1 VPVAASAVEAGRR
14 TVTVVFSDLAGSTA
28 MQEALDPELVRR
40 IMARYY
46 GVMRAAVGRHD
57 GHIEKFI
64 GDAVIAVFGT
74 PVVREDDAVRAV
86 RCAGAMV
93 ADLELLND
101 ELERVWGTRLAMR
114 TGVNT
119 GELVISS
126 EGILVGD
133 TMNTAAR
140 FEQAAGAGE
149 VLIGEATLRLVR
161 HEVTVEEV
169 EPLELKGK
177 AAPVRAWRLVAADKP
192 AGGRPGDVPVAAPL
206 VGRGADLQRLRAVLE
221 DAVAARACRLVTV
234 VGSPGLGKS
243 RLAEEFAHAVTDRA
257 TVVRGQC
264 EPSGEGSTFL
274 PVAEVVREVAGIG
287 ETDAPDAVL
296 DKLSAL
302 SPPDD
307 PDRERLVARVA
318 GVLGVGEQAS
328 AQETFWA
335 LRRGLEA
342 LARERPLVVVLDD
355 LHWAQPMLLDLL
367 EHLVEWVADAPL
379 LIVALARPEL
389 RETREVLTAVGRR
402 ASDVIELAPLDSGE
416 SRALVDG
423 LLGAADL
430 PDVLLAR
437 ILETTDGNPLFLGE
451 LVRMLVD
458 EGALVRAGDGW
469 VVAAGAEVFDV
480 PPTIQ
485 ALLSAR
491 IERLQ
496 SGERAVVERAAVI
509 GKQFYRGAVAELLAP
524 PAREGLD
531 GHLAALRRKELV
543 EPEGIYWIDE
553 PVYRF
558 HHVLIRDAAYRLLLK
573 EARAVLH
580 ERFAD
585 WLAEKAGETAG
596 EYEEVI
602 AFHLEQAHGYRRE
615 LGLLDDA
622 GRALGDRAAQ
632 HLLSAG
638 RRALAR
644 EDLAAAQNL
653 LARARACESGSEP
666 EILWDL
672 AETVLSTG
680 DAAAA
685 AEVVSGFAAAAG
697 EDRRECARAVVLRG
711 QLANL
716 TVDADPTATAEAVTA
731 AAATL
736 REQGDGQG
744 EAKAWH
750 VVAQINARLG
760 RVALVETALD
770 HALTAARGA
779 EDRRRTTAVLA
790 AAPRAALWGPSTVVR
805 ASGRCLDVVRILR
818 MTPGNRHV
826 EALALRCQAVL
837 EAMRGRVEAAREILA
852 GARATLEELG
862 LSMELHETRTYTA
875 MVELIAGEPAA
886 AVAQLQA
893 ARAGFESLGADAAA
907 AQAAALLARALVAR
921 DDRGDAEEALAQ
933 VAFAEQHGGEDLR
946 TAIIAAG
953 ARGEALAQLGEL
965 ESAVASARGAAELAD
980 PTDALAD
987 KADVS
992 IALARVFL
1000 AAGERAAAQAAARSA
1015 RAFYEAKG
1023 HLVGAERAAALAG
1036 EAARPLG
1043 AAGDAAPTEG
1053 RVLGDR
1059 PAERVAAEI
1068 QRCNNARD
1076 YDALGAL
1083 MVDDCCIIDHRAL
1096 GHREIHGRA
1105 AVLAESRSAFDASP
1119 DVRLDIDE
1127 VLACGERA
1135 IALRFAFRG
1144 SGRKAGELEVRIG
1157 AVVNAEGGRH
1167 RGADY
1172 YEPDDLDAML
1182 ARFAELEGR
1191 PASVLGDR
1199 PAERIVARFLELY
1212 NGRDLDGLAALLA
1225 EDPYVLDHREL
1236 GWDDVHGHQACLE
1249 FLRSPLDASP
1259 HLRHEI
1265 DEVIACDDRLIVTRS
1280 AWRGRG
1286 LKAGD
1291 LEMPI
1296 GSVGLVENGRWCG
1309 VEWYQPDD
1317 RQAMVA
1323 RYAELGGG
1331 QDPLG
1336 DRPPEQVAKQFVRA
1350 YAARDLDRLGSLI
1363 ADDFVMVDHRGMG
1376 WEEIAGRDAH
1386 LSLIESGFHGV
1397 SDARIEVDEVLAC
1410 DDRVI
1415 AAVLAF
1421 RGTTSAQAGG
1431 GRFELVLGHVTV
1443 TEDGRR
1449 TRIEQFEPDDRE
1461 GMLRRYRELGG
1472 TVSVLGDRPPER
1484 WAAEYC
1490 RRFGRDPVDGLAAM
1504 YAPEIIAVDRRTT
1517 VSQELARGVHAVV
1530 AMEAAVLA
1538 MALDA
1543 RYDVTEVLACDDR
1556 VIAARIVIRGQA
1568 RDGGGAAEVAFGVVD
1583 VIEDGLCR
1591 HAEIFNPD
1599 DDEAMLARFR
1609 ELGGGVL
1616 GGRPPERVE
1625 AELVRRFALHDIE
1638 AVVELFS
1645 SDWVMT
1651 DHRPLIAGE
1660 DIVGRDGLRAQ
1671 LDMALQITPDVRFTV
1686 DEVLACDDRVL
1697 AMRCAYR
1704 GHAGNSGGEVEV
1716 AQGMVAVAQDG
1727 VFVKADVFDYDDAA
1741 AILQRYAQ
1749 LGGWPPAMGDLPPE
1763 RVWAKFVWAVA
1774 RHDVEVIPDI
1784 ASEDF
1789 VRRDHRM
1796 LAIGEAA
1803 GHEDLRATF
1812 ESMFAMSSNMRVDID
1827 EVLACDER
1835 VIALRIA
1842 YRFTADEHGSA
1853 AELPL
1858 GVVGVVEDGLM
1869 LSTDQYD
1876 YDDDAAMLARFAELG
1891 GRSATVLL
1899 FGDRPTER
1907 VLAEYV
1913 KRVREHDLD
1922 AIVELFAEDCVQRDH
1937 RRVGGQNTSG
1947 RAEMRSAWAAGLATM
1962 PDIRLEVDEVLACDE
1977 RVIAVAGA
1985 YRFNA
1990 ADGGGAAE
1998 LPIGLVAVVENGLV
2012 LSVDSYEPEDRE
2024 GMLARFA
2031 ELSGAPDVAPAMPLP
2046 LRMVREDERNYTAH
2060 DADAFVA
2067 LYAEDFELVDHRPA
2081 AWGTISGR
2089 DALHAHISAAFEGW
2103 SDVRQEIDEVLACDD
2118 RVIAT
2123 IVSFRGQAG
2132 PDGGEF
2138 EIAIG
2143 WVAVYEGGLARRADV
2158 YEADDR
2164 QAIVARY
2171 TELGGGIFSLGDT
2184 PLEQLWAEFA
2194 RRFARRDLEGLLE
2207 LVDEEYV
2214 IVDHRPIGWEPAHG
2228 HEGFRQLQE
2237 TTWAAADVRIE
2248 VDEVLAVGER
2258 VMALLVS
2265 WVGHTTA
2272 EGGGGEFAV
2281 PIGRVTTVVD
2291 GRIVRVE
2298 QFEPEDREAIL
2309 ARFAE
2314 LTAPAAGPD
2323 RRPESEALAAAML
2336 DSFNRHDL
2344 EAYAAGWAEDF
2355 VQVDHRPL
2363 GWGAYLSR
2371 DELREHGRSAFAMS
2385 PDVRME
2391 IDEVLASDDH
2401 VLAIRVGIRG
2411 RFKQGEGEGEFEI
2424 VVGYV
2429 ARWVDGLLVRSDV
2442 YEPDDRAAM
2451 LARFA
2456 ELGGGRDAPAAGPP
2470 PERFFA
2476 EFWARCN
2483 ARDWDRLGELIAEDW
2498 HWVDHRALGWERAH
2512 GRERAV
2518 ALMRSMG
2525 EASPGLRFEFD
2536 NVIACDDRV
2545 LAVLAAVRGE
2555 GVKAGTFEVLAA
2567 AVYVVED
2574 GLWVS
2579 ADFFDPGDRRAAV
2592 ARYAELGGGL
2602 SALGDTPAERQ
2613 AAEYARRFAAQDHGG
2628 LTALISTDYELIDH
2642 RMLAWEPLRGR
2653 EAFAAG
2659 NASAWEGVQDVRLE
2673 IDEVLGV
2680 GEHVIA
2686 IPSRWVGHT
2695 AEGGGEFALA
2705 VGLVIQYEDG
2715 LVRRIDQ
2722 YDYDD
2727 RQAMLARY
2735 SELTGR
2741 SAASEA
2747 GPVAAQILA
2756 EEIRRYSLHDI
2767 DGCTELFAEEF
2778 ILVDHRTLG
2787 WGTIVGPEGM
2797 RVNYLAAFEGS
2808 ADIHVDLEEM
2818 LACDDRVLAARTTWR
2833 GHANDGGG
2841 AFEMAVGYVGRYE
2854 GGRAISY
2861 DLYEPGDRQAMIAR
2875 YAELGGGA
2883 RALGERPPE
2892 RLWAEYLRR
2901 WAARVV
2907 EAVTELMDEQIVLV
2921 DHRGLGWPETHGR
2934 AQYASAL
2941 RATYDT
2947 WADSWIEVDEVL
2959 GRDERRIA
2967 LRTTYHGA
2975 SPAAGVGRSTVPL
2988 GQVCVV
2994 EDGRLVSVDFYEP
3007 DDREGMLARYVELGG
3022 RVDG

>member
-1 VPVAASAVEAGRR
+1 MCGAPVPVAAAAVEAGRR

-28 MQEALDPELVRR
+28 MQEALDPESVRR

-46 GVMRAAVGRHD
+46 EVMRAAVGRHD

-93 ADLELLND
+93 ADLEVLND
-101 ELERVWGTRLAMR
+101 ELELVWGTRLAMR
-114 TGVNT
+114 TGVQT

-126 EGILVGD
+126 GGILVGD

-149 VLIGEATLRLVR
+149 VLVGEATLRLVR

-177 AAPVRAWRLVAADKP
+177 AAPVRAWRLVAADQP

-206 VGRGADLQRLRAVLE
+206 VGRGAELQRLRAVLE
-221 DAVAARACRLVTV
+221 DAIAARACRLVTV

-243 RLAEEFAHAVTDRA
+243 RLAEEFAHAVADRA
-257 TVVRGQC
+257 AVVRGQC

-287 ETDAPDAVL
+287 ETDAPEVVL
-296 DKLSAL
+296 DKLRAL
-302 SPPDD
+302 SPPDE

-342 LARERPLVVVLDD
+342 LAREHPLVVVLDD

-389 RETREVLTAVGRR
+389 RETREVLTSVGRR

-430 PDVLLAR
+430 PEVLLAR

-469 VVAAGAEVFDV
+469 VVAAGAEAFDV

-491 IERLQ
+491 IERLRAD
-496 SGERAVVERAAVI
+496 ERAVIERAAVI

-524 PAREGLD
+524 PARAGVD

-585 WLAEKAGETAG
+585 WLAEKAGETVG

-602 AFHLEQAHGYRRE
+602 AFHVEQAHAYRRE

-622 GRALGDRAAQ
+622 GRALGARAAR
-632 HLLSAG
+632 HLVSAG

-672 AETVLSTG
+672 AETVLSAG

-697 EDRRECARAVVLRG
+697 EDRREAARAVVLRA

-716 TVDADPTATAEAVTA
+716 TVDADPTATAEAVTV

-837 EAMRGRVEAAREILA
+837 EAMRGRVAAAREILA

-886 AVAQLQA
+886 AVAELQA

-921 DDRGDAEEALAQ
+921 GEAGDAAEALAQ
-933 VAFAEQHGGEDLR
+933 VSFAEQHGGEDLR
-946 TAIIAAG
+946 TTIIAAG
-953 ARGEALAQLGEL
+953 ARGEALAQVGEL
-965 ESAVASARGAAELAD
+965 EAAVASARGAAELAG

-1000 AAGERAAAQAAARSA
+1000 AAGERAAAQEAARSA

-1023 HLVGAERAAALAG
+1023 HVVGVEMATAMAG
-1036 EAARPLG
+1036 EAAVPVLPVAN
-1043 AAGDAAPTEG
+1043 AAATGEA
-1053 RVLGDR
+1053 VLGDR
-1059 PAERVAAEI
+1059 PPERVAAEI

-1144 SGRKAGELEVRIG
+1144 SGRTAGELEVRIG

-1172 YEPDDLDAML
+1172 YEPDDLNAML

-1199 PAERIVARFLELY
+1199 PPERLVSQFLELY
-1212 NGRDLDGLAALLA
+1212 NGRDLDGLAALVA
-1225 EDPYVLDHREL
+1225 DDCYVVDHREL
-1236 GWDDVHGHQACLE
+1236 GWDDVHGHEACIA

-1259 HLRHEI
+1259 HIRHEI
-1265 DEVIACDDRLIVTRS
+1265 DEVIACDDRVIVTLG

-1291 LEMPI
+1291 LEVTI
-1296 GSVGLVENGRWCG
+1296 GAVTVVENGRWRG
-1309 VEWYQPDD
+1309 VDWYAPDD
-1317 RQAMVA
+1317 RAAMIA

-1331 QDPLG
+1331 QEKLG
-1336 DRPPEQVAKQFVRA
+1336 DRPPEQVAQQFARA
-1350 YAARDLDRLGSLI
+1350 YAARDLDRLASLI
-1363 ADDFVMVDHRGMG
+1363 ADDFVMIDHRGIG
-1376 WEEIAGRDAH
+1376 WEEIVGRDAH
-1386 LSLIESGFHGV
+1386 LSLIGSGFHGV
-1397 SDARIEVDEVLAC
+1397 SDARLEVDEVLAC
-1410 DDRVI
+1410 DDHVI

-1421 RGTTSAQAGG
+1421 RGTTSAKAGG

-1449 TRIEQFEPDDRE
+1449 TRIEQFEPEDRE
-1461 GMLRRYRELGG
+1461 GMLSRYRELGG
-1472 TVSVLGDRPPER
+1472 MVSVLGDRPPEQ

-1490 RRFGRDPVDGLAAM
+1490 RRFGRDSVDALAAM
-1504 YAPEIIAVDRRTT
+1504 YAPEIVAIDRRTT
-1517 VSQELARGVHAVV
+1517 VSQELARGVDAVV

-1543 RYDVTEVLACDDR
+1543 RYEVTEVLACDDR
-1556 VIAARIVIRGQA
+1556 VIAARILIRGHA
-1568 RDGGGAAEVAFGVVD
+1568 RDGGGAAELAFGVVD

-1591 HAEIFNPD
+1591 RVEIFNP
-1599 DDEAMLARFR
+1599 
-1609 ELGGGVL
+1609 
-1616 GGRPPERVE
+1616 
-1625 AELVRRFALHDIE
+1625 
-1638 AVVELFS
+1638 
-1645 SDWVMT
+1645 
-1651 DHRPLIAGE
+1651 
-1660 DIVGRDGLRAQ
+1660 
-1671 LDMALQITPDVRFTV
+1671 
-1686 DEVLACDDRVL
+1686 
-1697 AMRCAYR
+1697 
-1704 GHAGNSGGEVEV
+1704 
-1716 AQGMVAVAQDG
+1716 
-1727 VFVKADVFDYDDAA
+1727 
-1741 AILQRYAQ
+1741 
-1749 LGGWPPAMGDLPPE
+1749 
-1763 RVWAKFVWAVA
+1763 
-1774 RHDVEVIPDI
+1774 
-1784 ASEDF
+1784 
-1789 VRRDHRM
+1789 
-1796 LAIGEAA
+1796 
-1803 GHEDLRATF
+1803 
-1812 ESMFAMSSNMRVDID
+1812 
-1827 EVLACDER
+1827 
-1835 VIALRIA
+1835 
-1842 YRFTADEHGSA
+1842 
-1853 AELPL
+1853 
-1858 GVVGVVEDGLM
+1858 
-1869 LSTDQYD
+1869 
-1876 YDDDAAMLARFAELG
+1876 DDDAAMLARFVELG
-1891 GRSATVLL
+1891 GVHGPQL
-1899 FGDRPTER
+1899 GDRSSERAAAEGIRRFAARDLDGYVALFREDYVLIDHRPTGWGR
-1907 VLAEYV
+1907 FDGPDA
-1913 KRVREHDLD
+1913 VRE
-1922 AIVELFAEDCVQRDH
+1922 Q
-1937 RRVGGQNTSG
+1937 T
-1947 RAEMRSAWAAGLATM
+1947 AAAFQVS
-1962 PDIRLEVDEVLACDE
+1962 PDTRLEVDELLACDE
-1977 RVIAVAGA
+1977 HVLAAIFA
-1985 YRFNA
+1985 YRGHAAGGGGEFEIVVGSVTVY
-1990 ADGGGAAE
+1990 ADG
-1998 LPIGLVAVVENGLV
+1998 LAVRTDL
-2012 LSVDSYEPEDRE
+2012 YEPEDRE
-2024 GMLARFA
+2024 AVLARFA
-2031 ELSGAPDVAPAMPLP
+2031 ELSGTPDGSAAIPLP

-2081 AWGTISGR
+2081 AWRTISGR

-2123 IVSFRGQAG
+2123 IVSFRGHAG

-2138 EIAIG
+2138 EITIG
-2143 WVAVYEGGLARRADV
+2143 WVAVYEDGLARRADV
-2158 YEADDR
+2158 YEPDDR
-2164 QAIVARY
+2164 QPIVARY
-2171 TELGGGIFSLGDT
+2171 TELGGGLSSLGDA

-2207 LVDEEYV
+2207 LVDQNYV
-2214 IVDHRPIGWEPAHG
+2214 ILDHRPIGWEPAHG

-2258 VMALLVS
+2258 AIALLVS

-2272 EGGGGEFAV
+2272 EAGGGEFAV

-2298 QFEPEDREAIL
+2298 QFEPEDREAML

-2314 LTAPAAGPD
+2314 LTAPAARPD

-2371 DELREHGRSAFAMS
+2371 DELREHSRSAFAMS
-2385 PDVRME
+2385 SDVRME

-2401 VLAIRVGIRG
+2401 VLAIRIGIRG
-2411 RFKQGEGEGEFEI
+2411 RFKQSEGEGEFEI
-2424 VVGYV
+2424 AVGYV

-2442 YEPDDRAAM
+2442 YEPDDRQAI
-2451 LARFA
+2451 LARYT
-2456 ELGGGRDAPAAGPP
+2456 ELGDRRNAVAAAPA

-2476 EFWARCN
+2476 GFWARCN
-2483 ARDWDRLGELIAEDW
+2483 AREWDRLGELIAEDW
-2498 HWVDHRALGWERAH
+2498 HWVDHRALGWEQAH

-2545 LAVLAAVRGE
+2545 LAVVAAVRGD
-2555 GVKAGTFEVLAA
+2555 GVRAGAFEVLAA

-2579 ADFFDPGDRRAAV
+2579 ADFFEPDDRRAAV

-2602 SALGDTPAERQ
+2602 SALGDTTAERH
-2613 AAEYARRFAAQDHGG
+2613 AAEYARRFAARDGDG
-2628 LTALISTDYELIDH
+2628 LIALISADYELIDH
-2642 RMLAWEPLRGR
+2642 RQLGWEPLRGR
-2653 EAFAAG
+2653 EAFAAA
-2659 NASAWEGVQDVRLE
+2659 NASAWDGVQDVRLE
-2673 IDEVLGV
+2673 IDEVLGA

-2727 RQAMLARY
+2727 REAM
-2735 SELTGR
+2735 S
-2741 SAASEA
+2741 
-2747 GPVAAQILA
+2747 
-2756 EEIRRYSLHDI
+2756 
-2767 DGCTELFAEEF
+2767 
-2778 ILVDHRTLG
+2778 
-2787 WGTIVGPEGM
+2787 
-2797 RVNYLAAFEGS
+2797 
-2808 ADIHVDLEEM
+2808 
-2818 LACDDRVLAARTTWR
+2818 
-2833 GHANDGGG
+2833 
-2841 AFEMAVGYVGRYE
+2841 
-2854 GGRAISY
+2854 
-2861 DLYEPGDRQAMIAR
+2861 AR
-2875 YAELGGGA
+2875 YA
-2883 RALGERPPE
+2883 
-2892 RLWAEYLRR
+2892 
-2901 WAARVV
+2901 
-2907 EAVTELMDEQIVLV
+2907 D
-2921 DHRGLGWPETHGR
+2921 
-2934 AQYASAL
+2934 
-2941 RATYDT
+2941 
-2947 WADSWIEVDEVL
+2947 
-2959 GRDERRIA
+2959 
-2967 LRTTYHGA
+2967 
-2975 SPAAGVGRSTVPL
+2975 
-2988 GQVCVV
+2988 
-2994 EDGRLVSVDFYEP
+2994 
-3007 DDREGMLARYVELGG
+3007 LGG
-3022 RVDG
+3022 RPDG